1 MTEARTRLTMRA
13 LEGAF
18 PTNAKIRG
26 PRPIQQD
33 VMQAIADGAVI
44 IEAPTGTGKTA
55 LEFAVATLLKEK
67 AAKGESVF
75 VIFPTKA
82 LVEQAC
88 REHPDMIGV
97 LGQNDH
103 ICPWA
108 LSQFTDDEA
117 ALATDM
123 NLPILYDADTP
134 RVNDIPHDMH
144 RECPHYVDQDTGQ
157 TGTPGAMPCPYYQ
170 QTFAAKRSG
179 RVIACTMS
187 FYIYAALFNKE
198 RYGGIAGLVI
208 DEAHRLADVIRYT
221 LSYEVTDANIGRAI
235 ELLRRIE
242 APEREPLERFLAAI
256 CDIARGMGKVPGT
269 EHLLTEAETR
279 NIIAILEEIDPK
291 AIDPKRIKQAI
302 KDGKLSRKDDW
313 QAIKALE
320 ILARNL
326 RRYLHTFE
334 FALPVTD
341 DEGEVI
347 RPALNYSCSF
357 CKVEMG
363 ERDQVQHKLVI
374 HCHHVA
380 ALVRKRLAPANTYS
394 FSATIGRGDMFSFE
408 TGLDGTVFS
417 APSTFPASNRRIFM
431 PLDAGDLSHAADS
444 QGKKKNRALRAMAK
458 GCARLKG
465 AGIRSLVIVVSN
477 EERRKFARFA
487 EELGLE
493 VVTYGGDV
501 QAKDAVDVFKGGNGD
516 VLCGCIAHY
525 GMGIDLPKGQAGA
538 IWFLRPGFPN
548 PESAATKFELERY
561 SQGTYWARIAYRIM
575 LEAEQAIG
583 RNIRGPRDKGVC
595 FLMSSGFQKF
605 VHAALPEW
613 LEPSYRRGKTLSEC
627 LEDAEE
633 LLAESALV

>member
-1 MTEARTRLTMRA
+1 MAEGRIRLTVRE
-13 LEGAF
+13 LEKAF
-18 PTNAKIRG
+18 PTNAKIRSA
-26 PRPIQQD
+26 RPIQRD
-33 VMQAIADGAVI
+33 VMQAIADGASI

-55 LEFAVATLLKEK
+55 LEFAVAQVLKAK

-75 VIFPTKA
+75 VVFPTKA

-117 ALATDM
+117 QLTTDVD
-123 NLPILYDADTP
+123 LPILYEADTP
-134 RVNDIPHDMH
+134 RVCDIPHDMH
-144 RECPHYVDQDTGQ
+144 RECPHYVDQETGK
-157 TGTPGAMPCPYYQ
+157 TGVLGALPCPYYQ
-170 QTFAAKRSG
+170 QTFEAKRSG

-187 FYIYAALFNKE
+187 FYIFVALFNRE

-208 DEAHRLADVIRYT
+208 DEAHCLADVIRYT
-221 LSYEVTDANIGRAI
+221 LSYEVTDANIGRAV
-235 ELLRRIE
+235 ELLRRID

-256 CDIARGMGKVPGT
+256 CDIARGMGKAPGT
-269 EHLLTEAETR
+269 EHLLTEVEVR
-279 NIIAILEEIDPK
+279 RIIGILEEIDPK
-291 AIDPKRIKQAI
+291 AIDPRLIKQAI
-302 KDGKLSRKDDW
+302 KGGKLSRKDDW

-334 FALPVTD
+334 FALPVE
-341 DEGEVI
+341 DEEGKVT

-357 CKVEMG
+357 CKTELG

-394 FSATIGRGDMFSFE
+394 FSATIGRGDMFSHE

-417 APSTFPASNRRIFM
+417 APSSFPHSNRRIFM
-431 PLDAGDLSHAADS
+431 PCDVEDLSYESDPK
-444 QGKKKNRALRAMAK
+444 GKKKNRALREIVR
-458 GCARLKG
+458 GCKRLKR

-477 EERRKFARFA
+477 AERQKFMEFA
-487 EELGLE
+487 AQEGLE
-493 VVTYGGDV
+493 AITYGNDV
-501 QAKDAVDVFKGGNGD
+501 QAKDAVDVFKAGNGD

-525 GMGIDLPKGQAGA
+525 GKGIDLPKGQAGA
-538 IWFLRPGFPN
+538 IWLLRPGFPN
-548 PESAATKFELERY
+548 PESAVTKFELARY
-561 SQGTYWARIAYRIM
+561 RAGTYWARLTYRIM
-575 LEAEQAIG
+575 LEAQQMIG

-595 FLMSSGFQKF
+595 ILMSSGFQRF
-605 VHAALPEW
+605 VRAGLPEW
-613 LEPSYRRGKTLSEC
+613 LEPSYRRGDTLEEC
-627 LEDAEE
+627 LDQTEE
-633 LLAESALV
+633 LLAEAVLV